1 MAPSVGSDT
10 LHTHQ
15 LPTNSGGAAC
25 YVVDDRDLSTDEKFV
40 LMTLMADHYR
50 YGRETTVAE
59 LCKVSGWSSKRALA
73 AIHGLLFRKKIQMI
87 PSDRST

>member
-1 MAPSVGSDT
+1 MLGVPCVTRPARGSLAVWARGKVLCQPGKGWPRALAQT
-10 LHTHQ
+10 RYIPINYPPTPEEQ
-15 LPTNSGGAAC
+15 LC

-59 LCKVSGWSSKRALA
+59 L
-73 AIHGLLFRKKIQMI
+73 F
-87 PSDRST
+87 